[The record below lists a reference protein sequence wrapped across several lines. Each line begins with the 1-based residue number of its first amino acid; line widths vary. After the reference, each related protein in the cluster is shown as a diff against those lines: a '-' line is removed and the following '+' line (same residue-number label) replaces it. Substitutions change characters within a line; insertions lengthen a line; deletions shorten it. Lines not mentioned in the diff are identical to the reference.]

1 MKPQNIVSV
10 LGILLMLTGCASISQ
25 PRATVADRTI
35 ENASLGFSG
44 FCFNIPAGFT
54 LYAPAPPAEYNAMQQ
69 MAIRIYDLNNEWHP
83 RGNEFFYEGFLLMSD
98 ETCFLLITLK
108 SDAALP
114 SYNSPFSD
122 EALTSWPLMPLYNVT
137 GRRTFEIGDRRLAAV
152 LTSGSAYEQKGW
164 YYAKPRRNSMLFNY
178 EACKVTGVNRDSYI
192 LMGFALPE
200 DANALSAPMQQMVDG
215 MTFGGASQFRRD

>member
-1 MKPQNIVSV
+1 MKLKNFVFM
-10 LGILLMLTGCASISQ
+10 LGIFLMFTGCVSISQ
-25 PRATVADRTI
+25 PRATVADGII

-44 FCFNIPAGFT
+44 FRFNIPDGFT
-54 LYAPAPPAEYNAMQQ
+54 LYAPAKPSAEYNAMQQ

-83 RGNEFFYEGFLLMSD
+83 RGNEFFYEGFLLMS
-98 ETCFLLITLK
+98 EKTCFLLITLK

-122 EALTSWPLMPLYNVT
+122 EALTSWPLMPLYNGT

-164 YYAKPRRNSMLFNY
+164 YYAKPKRNSMLFNY
-178 EACKVTGVNRDSYI
+178 EACNVTGVNRDSYI

-215 MTFGGASQFRRD
+215 MTFGTL